1 MTYYGISRF
10 AFSYFCFSL
19 VVFLGYT
26 VHGDGDGNGDGCLRV
41 SDCTDICMVPAGNTD
56 EKDLG
61 VSLVHCS
68 GG

>member
-1 MTYYGISRF
+1 
-10 AFSYFCFSL
+10 
-19 VVFLGYT
+19 